1 MSRDAIRR
9 LERDQSELDRLSN
22 DEISAALDAAARGR
36 RGVVIQRDGESF
48 VNPYAVLSNEEIL
61 RRLRVHRQKRG
72 QLLPHVP
79 DVESL
84 AAEAATYRAR
94 LDAADRGDVLLTPTA
109 RANHQALIDRIVERI
124 KAARAESAA
133 PLADRERSGPT
144 RQDTQGGGLLSHL
157 PPGSA

>member
-22 DEISAALDAAARGR
+22 DEISAALAAAARGR
-36 RGVVIQRDGESF
+36 RGVLVRRDGESF
-48 VNPYAVLSNEEIL
+48 VNPYGLLPDAEIL
-61 RRLRVHRQKRG
+61 RRLRAHRQKRG
-72 QLLPHVP
+72 QLHPHVP
-79 DVESL
+79 DVDAL

-109 RANHQALIDRIVERI
+109 RANHQALIERIVERI
-124 KAARAESAA
+124 TAARAESAKDV
-133 PLADRERSGPT
+133 PPPPRSGSDQGPT
-144 RQDTQGGGLLSHL
+144 GGGGLLSHL